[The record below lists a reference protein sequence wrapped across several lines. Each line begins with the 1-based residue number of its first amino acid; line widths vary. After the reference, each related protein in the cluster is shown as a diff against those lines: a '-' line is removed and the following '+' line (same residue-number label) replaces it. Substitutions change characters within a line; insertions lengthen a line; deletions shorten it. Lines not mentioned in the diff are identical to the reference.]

1 MLFVRGPVLGDN
13 TSRSKSNVNHNTSK
27 HILKLSLVYDET
39 SLISVELFQFEGK
52 TLFQLSGEDANLRKS
67 MTICFI

>member
-27 HILKLSLVYDET
+27 HILKLSLVYDKT
-39 SLISVELFQFEGK
+39 SLISVVLFQFEGE
-52 TLFQLSGEDANLRKS
+52 TLFQGRDEETPIYLIR
-67 MTICFI
+67 